1 MKTLTLSIVVYKNYG
16 EVVEAIESLEKYTS
30 GSIDKTVYIIDN
42 TDCSTDEEFAK
53 REEFKKQLK
62 RFEDVQFR
70 TNNTNQGFG
79 KGHNMIL
86 DEIDS
91 KYHAIVNPDILF
103 KEDAFKEII
112 TFMDENQKVGMVI
125 PRLEDEKGNLQAVYR
140 TELTI
145 FDMFIRMFMKNKFK
159 KRQAKHTMQDM
170 DYTKVFDVPFGQGS
184 FLVIR
189 TDLYRELEGFD
200 DRFFMYL
207 EDADLCKRVNKVSKL
222 VYYPG
227 ATVIH
232 KWEKGSHKNKKL
244 FKIHVQS
251 MFKYFFK
258 WGFKLF

>member
-42 TDCSTDEEFAK
+42 TDCSSDEEFAK

-62 RFEDVQFR
+62 RFEDV
-70 TNNTNQGFG
+70 
-79 KGHNMIL
+79 H
-86 DEIDS
+86 
-91 KYHAIVNPDILF
+91 PDILF

-112 TFMDENQKVGMVI
+112 TFMDENQNVGMVI